1 MKTSILKLV
10 CGVFSIAFL
19 FSSCLGDSDNKIEIG
34 SDYAFITTMGSA
46 YTTVAAVSGGGY
58 GPMYLSSEQISR
70 LQTEECYVL
79 GYRITNTSSNT
90 SGYYTA
96 EDIGATPVKLNQ
108 TRGAYTAPSRQDDFA
123 PTSFRILYYDLGL
136 LNANYSSFFGDR
148 WIWAVRSSLG
158 EKDEVYA
165 HFYYDPANQR
175 EEVNGVMTDIGENK
189 IIIDVR
195 FERQKYGDGA
205 ETNKEVACV
214 GNLSDIK
221 RYFQNQSGKFDYKG
235 EKNIVVPIK
244 FRYNK
249 TVTEGGQDVVKET
262 IDGTWSTDNSG
273 QYVFRY
279 AKE

>member
-1 MKTSILKLV
+1 MKTSILKLI

-19 FSSCLGDSDNKIEIG
+19 FSSCLGDSDNKIEIE

-46 YTTVAAVSGGGY
+46 YTTVAAVTGRGY
-58 GPMYLSSEQISR
+58 GARYIQSPWINQS
-70 LQTEECYVL
+70 QTEECYVL
-79 GYRITNTSSNT
+79 GYRLTDLNSST

-96 EDIGATPVKLNQ
+96 EDFGPVPVKLNQ
-108 TRGAYTAPSRQDDFA
+108 TRGTYTAPSKQDDFA
-123 PTSFRILYYDLGL
+123 PTSFRILYYDLGQL
-136 LNANYSSFFGDR
+136 YNYNSFFGDR
-148 WIWAVRSSLG
+148 WIWGVTTKLG

-165 HFYYDPANQR
+165 HFYYDPTNQK
-175 EEVNGVMTDIGENK
+175 EEANGVMTDIGENK

-195 FERQKYGDGA
+195 FERQKYGDGT

-235 EKNIVVPIK
+235 EKSVYIPIK

-249 TVTEGGQDVVKET
+249 TVTEGGQDVVRQT
-262 IDGTWSTDNSG
+262 IDGTWSTDNSR
-273 QYVFRY
+273 QYVFHY

>member
-34 SDYAFITTMGSA
+34 SDYAFITTMGST
-46 YTTVAAVSGGGY
+46 YTQVAAVSGRGY
-58 GPMYLSSEQISR
+58 GPMYLTSVEIAK
-70 LQTEECYVL
+70 LQPGECYLL
-79 GYRITNTSSNT
+79 GYRITNTSSGST
-90 SGYYTA
+90 GYYTA
-96 EDIGATPVKLNQ
+96 EDIGAVPVKLNQ
-108 TRGAYTAPSRQDDFA
+108 TTGSYTAPTRTDDFA
-123 PTSFRILYYDLGL
+123 PTAFSIAYYDFGL

-148 WIWAVRSSLG
+148 WICGIRTPLG

-165 HFYYDPANQR
+165 HFYYDLANQK

-214 GNLSDIK
+214 GNLSQIK
-221 RYFQNQSGKFDYKG
+221 SYFQSQSGKYNDKG
-235 EKNIVVPIK
+235 EKNVLIPIK

-262 IDGTWSTDNSG
+262 LEGTWNVDNSA

-279 AKE
+279 ARE